1 MSRKASTAA
10 APRATSPNLLRCM
23 VLVVKVEVDDDVAN
37 GRSDLASEAVD
48 GPGPPE
54 LYIQLFFRRFVR
66 TIYNHQALCASL
78 IFLKPSSN
86 FLPPWV
92 LCLKSGRWPRKSR
105 KSISTARPAKNG
117 SLVFANE
124 SSSASRMRR
133 MQPKRDTRRRRG
145 RTARGCAM
153 TLTLCSR
160 HWLTGRF

>member
-23 VLVVKVEVDDDVAN
+23 VLVVEVEVDDDVAN

-54 LYIQLFFRRFVR
+54 LYIQLFFSAVR
-66 TIYNHQALCASL
+66 PNHLQPPGAVRLSY
-78 IFLKPSSN
+78 FLEAFIN

-92 LCLKSGRWPRKSR
+92 LCLKSGKWHRKSR
-105 KSISTARPAKNG
+105 KSISTARPAKSG
-117 SLVFANE
+117 SLVFASE

-145 RTARGCAM
+145 MIARGCAM